1 MTDCFPPWS
10 ANVSLI
16 LSHARVHLPPLC
28 LPPPLIFFFFL
39 FVRTGEIVEWRW
51 NNDEQFDVTSGE
63 RGSLLAGVLFQS
75 QASLQGSFAVRF
87 LVSQCNPLVLS

>member
-1 MTDCFPPWS
+1 M
-10 ANVSLI
+10 
-16 LSHARVHLPPLC
+16 
-28 LPPPLIFFFFL
+28 
-39 FVRTGEIVEWRW
+39 EWRW